1 MLFPKN
7 IYNKLGFDQVIDF
20 AKNHCETELGKS
32 IHTQVKYTN
41 QSDIL
46 FLRLEQT
53 KEALE
58 ILENAKLNVFLPLDF
73 DLHEKT
79 AHIEGF
85 FYEIESIQEIS
96 DFLVSAKKVDDFF
109 RNNLDEYPNLSS
121 VFKDVGIDYTLI
133 DQIDQILDPE
143 GKIKPSATP
152 KLRKIHNEIKKLES
166 NIIKSSNNIFLKAKE
181 KGLLANTKLG
191 IKNGRVVLPVLSEF
205 KRKVNGVLIDQSGT
219 GKISY
224 IEPMEIVGLNNDLS
238 ELQIKKRQ
246 EIITI
251 LKKISQQ
258 IVLNLREIKKARK
271 NLAFYDFVRSKAR
284 LASDWKCVLPKF
296 DSFTNVINSKHPLLK
311 ERLSDESKQLVPLD
325 YSLDKDNRIIV
336 ISGPNAGGKS
346 VALKTIG
353 LLQLMLQ
360 NGFLVPCSDEST
372 FQIFE
377 HIFIDIGDDQSIESD
392 LSTYSSHLKSA
403 KHIVNFCDENTL
415 VLMDE
420 IGTGTDPMFG
430 GPIAEAVLESIH
442 AKNAYG
448 IITTHFSNIKTKAD
462 QLTGIQNAAM
472 LFDVDKLIPL
482 YKLQVG
488 QPGSSFSF
496 EVASN
501 IGLNKKLIKRAK
513 ALTDTKQYDLD
524 ELLSDVQLQQEK
536 IKEKELELNIK
547 LENAKKYEHEYRLL
561 KEKLE
566 GQKSEIIQ
574 QANIK
579 ASSIIKSANKE
590 IEKTIRVIKE
600 SSADKKKTDKVRNS
614 LKQKVTKLGDDIP
627 DTISTEIKY
636 KIGDQ
641 VQVKGSDI
649 SGEIT
654 EINKNKI
661 TIRFGALTTKTTI
674 ENIEKVDQGNAKKV
688 KKYISESSYF
698 NKQQSFK
705 SEIDIRGMRTHE
717 ALSEVDSLIDTALI
731 MGVSKLR
738 ILHGKGNGIL
748 RTEIRK
754 HLKQN
759 PTIVNMSYER
769 VGLGGEGISIIELG

>member
-20 AKNHCETELGKS
+20 ARNHCETELGKS

-58 ILENAKLNVFLPLDF
+58 ILENAKFNVFLPLDF

-96 DFLVSAKKVDDFF
+96 DFLISAKKVDDFF
-109 RNNLDEYPNLSS
+109 RNNIDEYPNLSS

-166 NIIKSSNNIFLKAKE
+166 NILKSSNNIFLKAKE
-181 KGLLANTKLG
+181 KGLLANTELG

-536 IKEKELELNIK
+536 IKEKELELNTK

-654 EINKNKI
+654 EIKKNKI

-674 ENIEKVDQGNAKKV
+674 ENIEKVGQGNAKKV

>member
-166 NIIKSSNNIFLKAKE
+166 NILKSSNNIFLKAKE
-181 KGLLANTKLG
+181 KGLLANTELG

-536 IKEKELELNIK
+536 IKEKELELNTK

-614 LKQKVTKLGDDIP
+614 LKQKVTKLGDDIL

-654 EINKNKI
+654 EIKKNKI

-674 ENIEKVDQGNAKKV
+674 ENIEKVGQGNAKKV

>member
-20 AKNHCETELGKS
+20 ARNHCETELGKS

-109 RNNLDEYPNLSS
+109 RNNIDEYPNLSS

-166 NIIKSSNNIFLKAKE
+166 NILKSSNNIFIKAKE
-181 KGLLANTKLG
+181 KGLLANTELG

-271 NLAFYDFVRSKAR
+271 NLAFYDFVHSKAR

-627 DTISTEIKY
+627 DTISTEITY

-641 VQVKGSDI
+641 VQVKGSDT

-654 EINKNKI
+654 EIKKNKI
-661 TIRFGALTTKTTI
+661 TIRFGALTTKTSI
-674 ENIEKVDQGNAKKV
+674 ENIEKVGQGNAKKV

>member
-20 AKNHCETELGKS
+20 ARNHCETELGKS

-109 RNNLDEYPNLSS
+109 RNNIDEYPNLSS

-166 NIIKSSNNIFLKAKE
+166 NILKSSNNIFLKAKE
-181 KGLLANTKLG
+181 KGLLANTELG

-536 IKEKELELNIK
+536 IKEKELELNTK

-654 EINKNKI
+654 EIKKNKI
-661 TIRFGALTTKTTI
+661 TIRFGALTTKTSI
-674 ENIEKVDQGNAKKV
+674 ENIEKVGQGNAKKV

>member
-166 NIIKSSNNIFLKAKE
+166 NILKSSNNIFLKAKE
-181 KGLLANTKLG
+181 KGLLANTELG

-536 IKEKELELNIK
+536 IKEKELELNTK
-547 LENAKKYEHEYRLL
+547 LENAKKYEHENRLL

-627 DTISTEIKY
+627 VTISTEIKY

-654 EINKNKI
+654 EIKKNKI

-759 PTIVNMSYER
+759 PTIVNMLYER

>member
-53 KEALE
+53 KEALK

-109 RNNLDEYPNLSS
+109 RNNIDEYPNLSS

-166 NIIKSSNNIFLKAKE
+166 NILKSSNNIFLKAKE
-181 KGLLANTKLG
+181 KGLLANTELG

-536 IKEKELELNIK
+536 IKEKELELNTK

-654 EINKNKI
+654 EIKKNKI
-661 TIRFGALTTKTTI
+661 TIRFGALTTKTSI
-674 ENIEKVDQGNAKKV
+674 ENIEKVGQGNAKKV

>member
-166 NIIKSSNNIFLKAKE
+166 NILKSSNNIFLKAKE
-181 KGLLANTKLG
+181 KGLLANTELG

-536 IKEKELELNIK
+536 IKEKELELNTK

-614 LKQKVTKLGDDIP
+614 LKQKVTKLGDDIL

-654 EINKNKI
+654 EIKKNKI

-759 PTIVNMSYER
+759 PTIVNMLYER

>member
-109 RNNLDEYPNLSS
+109 RNNIDEYPNLSS

-654 EINKNKI
+654 EIKKNKI

-674 ENIEKVDQGNAKKV
+674 ESIEKVGQGNAKKV

>member
-166 NIIKSSNNIFLKAKE
+166 NILKSSNNIFLKAKE
-181 KGLLANTKLG
+181 KGLLANTELG

-311 ERLSDESKQLVPLD
+311 ERLSNESKQLVPLD

-536 IKEKELELNIK
+536 IKEKELELNTK

-614 LKQKVTKLGDDIP
+614 LKQKVTKLGDDIL

-654 EINKNKI
+654 EIKKNKI

>member
-166 NIIKSSNNIFLKAKE
+166 NILKSSNNIFLKAKE
-181 KGLLANTKLG
+181 KGLLANTELG

-536 IKEKELELNIK
+536 IKEKELELNTK

-614 LKQKVTKLGDDIP
+614 LKQKVTKLGDDIL

-654 EINKNKI
+654 EIKKNKI

-769 VGLGGEGISIIELG
+769 VCLGGEGISIIELG

>member
-536 IKEKELELNIK
+536 IKEKELELNTK
-547 LENAKKYEHEYRLL
+547 LENAQKYEHEYRLL

-654 EINKNKI
+654 EIKKNKI

>member
-166 NIIKSSNNIFLKAKE
+166 NILKSSNNIFLKAKE
-181 KGLLANTKLG
+181 KGLLANTELG

-271 NLAFYDFVRSKAR
+271 NLDFYDFVRSKAR

-536 IKEKELELNIK
+536 IKEKELELNTK

-614 LKQKVTKLGDDIP
+614 LKQKVTKLGDDIL

-654 EINKNKI
+654 EIKKNKI

>member
-53 KEALE
+53 REALE

-79 AHIEGF
+79 THIEGF

-166 NIIKSSNNIFLKAKE
+166 NILKSSNNIFLKAKE
-181 KGLLANTKLG
+181 KGLLANTELG

-536 IKEKELELNIK
+536 IKEKELELNTK

-654 EINKNKI
+654 EIKKNKI

-674 ENIEKVDQGNAKKV
+674 ENIEKVGQGNAKKV

>member
-20 AKNHCETELGKS
+20 ARNHCETELGKS

-166 NIIKSSNNIFLKAKE
+166 NILKSSNNIFLKAKE
-181 KGLLANTKLG
+181 KGLLANTELG

-448 IITTHFSNIKTKAD
+448 IITTHFTNIKTKAD

-536 IKEKELELNIK
+536 IKEKELELNTK

-600 SSADKKKTDKVRNS
+600 SYADKKKTDKVRNS

-654 EINKNKI
+654 EIKKNKI
-661 TIRFGALTTKTTI
+661 TIRFGALTTKTSI
-674 ENIEKVDQGNAKKV
+674 ENIEKVGQGNAKKV

>member
-166 NIIKSSNNIFLKAKE
+166 NILKSSNNIFLKAKE
-181 KGLLANTKLG
+181 KGLLANTELG

-311 ERLSDESKQLVPLD
+311 ERLSNESKQLVPLD
-325 YSLDKDNRIIV
+325 YSLDKYNRIIV

-448 IITTHFSNIKTKAD
+448 IITTHFSNIKTKVD

-654 EINKNKI
+654 EIKKNKI

-674 ENIEKVDQGNAKKV
+674 ENIEKVGQGNAKKV

-759 PTIVNMSYER
+759 PTIVNMLYER

>member
-109 RNNLDEYPNLSS
+109 RNNIDEYPNLSS

-654 EINKNKI
+654 EIKKNKI
-661 TIRFGALTTKTTI
+661 TIRFGALTTKTSI
-674 ENIEKVDQGNAKKV
+674 GNIEKVGQGNAKKV
-688 KKYISESSYF
+688 KEYISESSYF

-731 MGVSKLR
+731 MGVSMLR

>member
-109 RNNLDEYPNLSS
+109 RNNIDEYPNLSS

-166 NIIKSSNNIFLKAKE
+166 NILKSSNNIFIKAKE
-181 KGLLANTKLG
+181 KGLLANTELG

-654 EINKNKI
+654 EIKKNKI
-661 TIRFGALTTKTTI
+661 TIRFGALTTKTSI
-674 ENIEKVDQGNAKKV
+674 ENIEKVGQGNAKKV

>member
-166 NIIKSSNNIFLKAKE
+166 NILKSSNNIFLKAKE
-181 KGLLANTKLG
+181 KGLLANTELG

-536 IKEKELELNIK
+536 IKEKELELNTK
-547 LENAKKYEHEYRLL
+547 LENAQKYEHEYRLL

-654 EINKNKI
+654 EIKKNKI
-661 TIRFGALTTKTTI
+661 TIRFGALTTKTSI
-674 ENIEKVDQGNAKKV
+674 ENIEKVGQGNAKKV

>member
-109 RNNLDEYPNLSS
+109 RNNIDEYPNLSS

-166 NIIKSSNNIFLKAKE
+166 NILKSSNNIFLKAKE
-181 KGLLANTKLG
+181 KGLLANTELG

-654 EINKNKI
+654 EIKKNKI
-661 TIRFGALTTKTTI
+661 TIRFGALTTKTSI
-674 ENIEKVDQGNAKKV
+674 ENIEKVGQGNAKKV

>member
-109 RNNLDEYPNLSS
+109 RNNIDEYPNLSS

-166 NIIKSSNNIFLKAKE
+166 NILKSSNNIFLKAKE
-181 KGLLANTKLG
+181 KGLLANTELG

-536 IKEKELELNIK
+536 IKEKELELNTK
-547 LENAKKYEHEYRLL
+547 LENAQKYEHEYRLL

-654 EINKNKI
+654 EIKKNKI
-661 TIRFGALTTKTTI
+661 TIRFGALTTKTSI
-674 ENIEKVDQGNAKKV
+674 GNIEKVGQGNAKKV
-688 KKYISESSYF
+688 KEYISESSYF

>member
-166 NIIKSSNNIFLKAKE
+166 NILKSSNNIFLKAKE
-181 KGLLANTKLG
+181 KGLLANTELG

-448 IITTHFSNIKTKAD
+448 IITTHFSNIKTKVD

-536 IKEKELELNIK
+536 IKEKELELNTK

-614 LKQKVTKLGDDIP
+614 LKQKVTKLGDDIL

-654 EINKNKI
+654 EIKKNKI

-674 ENIEKVDQGNAKKV
+674 ENIEKVGQGNAKKV

-759 PTIVNMSYER
+759 PTIVNMLYER

>member
-1 MLFPKN
+1 
-7 IYNKLGFDQVIDF
+7 
-20 AKNHCETELGKS
+20 
-32 IHTQVKYTN
+32 
-41 QSDIL
+41 
-46 FLRLEQT
+46 
-53 KEALE
+53 
-58 ILENAKLNVFLPLDF
+58 
-73 DLHEKT
+73 
-79 AHIEGF
+79 
-85 FYEIESIQEIS
+85 
-96 DFLVSAKKVDDFF
+96 
-109 RNNLDEYPNLSS
+109 
-121 VFKDVGIDYTLI
+121 
-133 DQIDQILDPE
+133 
-143 GKIKPSATP
+143 
-152 KLRKIHNEIKKLES
+152 
-166 NIIKSSNNIFLKAKE
+166 
-181 KGLLANTKLG
+181 
-191 IKNGRVVLPVLSEF
+191 
-205 KRKVNGVLIDQSGT
+205 
-219 GKISY
+219 
-224 IEPMEIVGLNNDLS
+224 
-238 ELQIKKRQ
+238 
-246 EIITI
+246 
-251 LKKISQQ
+251 
-258 IVLNLREIKKARK
+258 
-271 NLAFYDFVRSKAR
+271 
-284 LASDWKCVLPKF
+284 
-296 DSFTNVINSKHPLLK
+296 
-311 ERLSDESKQLVPLD
+311 
-325 YSLDKDNRIIV
+325 
-336 ISGPNAGGKS
+336 
-346 VALKTIG
+346 
-353 LLQLMLQ
+353 
-360 NGFLVPCSDEST
+360 
-372 FQIFE
+372 
-377 HIFIDIGDDQSIESD
+377 

-536 IKEKELELNIK
+536 IKEKELELNTK

-654 EINKNKI
+654 EIKKNKI

>member
-181 KGLLANTKLG
+181 KGLLANTELG

-627 DTISTEIKY
+627 VTISTEIKY

-654 EINKNKI
+654 EIKKNKI
-661 TIRFGALTTKTTI
+661 TIRFGALTTKTSI
-674 ENIEKVDQGNAKKV
+674 GNIEKVGQGNAKKV
-688 KKYISESSYF
+688 KEYISESSYF

-731 MGVSKLR
+731 MGVSMLR

>member
-166 NIIKSSNNIFLKAKE
+166 NILKSSNNIFLKAKE
-181 KGLLANTKLG
+181 KGLLANTELG

-311 ERLSDESKQLVPLD
+311 ERLSNESKQLVPLD
-325 YSLDKDNRIIV
+325 YSLDKYNRIIV

-462 QLTGIQNAAM
+462 QLKGIQNAAM

-536 IKEKELELNIK
+536 IKEKELELNTK
-547 LENAKKYEHEYRLL
+547 LENAQKYEHEYRLL

-614 LKQKVTKLGDDIP
+614 LKQKVTKLGDDIL

-654 EINKNKI
+654 EIKKNKI
-661 TIRFGALTTKTTI
+661 TIRFGALTTKTSI
-674 ENIEKVDQGNAKKV
+674 GNIEKVGQGNAKKV
-688 KKYISESSYF
+688 KEYISESSYF